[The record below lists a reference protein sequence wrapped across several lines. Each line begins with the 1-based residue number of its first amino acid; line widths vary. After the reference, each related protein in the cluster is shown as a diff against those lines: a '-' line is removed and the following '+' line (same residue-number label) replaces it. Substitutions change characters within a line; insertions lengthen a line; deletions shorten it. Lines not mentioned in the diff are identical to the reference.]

1 MCVSCNIHYHHH
13 HHQPINVPTVEA
25 QAFPMNGIGRLG
37 HDPPR
42 GPSADWWVFT
52 TANAAGTKGL
62 TCLPKHGRARD
73 SKFLV
78 THPMTD
84 HCESCLTA
92 TIAAERA
99 NHLRHRAPRASHV
112 VPVMSKTLLLW
123 HLMFVGAISA
133 GIPTNDCPT
142 NSEYLLPHETNCS
155 LYYQCDHGRKILKNC
170 MPEKAFDSKLQECVT
185 VASGGCTVDV
195 GNDEA
200 RFWSPTSTYVTTPTT
215 PDGSEDST
223 TTNSSV
229 AQPNCS
235 HGFVGFIPHPN
246 LCDSFYLC
254 WAGKLK
260 HFFCEHGYEFDLE
273 RATCIL
279 IAPGGC
285 TLGGTTAATDVP
297 TTPGPTTTEDF
308 TTASPICPP
317 GFIGDIPHPQMC
329 DAFFSCFLV
338 ITSLRFCAVGFEFD
352 PARRTCILIAPGGCT
367 LGGTTATTDIPST
380 PGPTTTEDFTTASP
394 ICPPGSITSIPHPLM
409 CDAYFWCFLGTP
421 SLQLCAVGF
430 EFDPARAT
438 CVRIAPGGC
447 TLGQATTDGIE
458 EPTIMTTGSTT
469 TQNFDTTTLT
479 ITTDSPICPPG
490 FNGNVPHPQRCDA
503 YFICNW
509 WGIASKVYCSV
520 GFEFHPGRGTC
531 VRIAPGGCTL
541 GFTTFTTNIP
551 STPGFSTSGGMEGTI
566 VPSSTSAPPAPF
578 CATGFMGTVPH
589 PNLCN
594 SFFMCLG
601 STSIQMYCTLGH
613 EYNVQ
618 LRTCVQLAPG
628 GCTLGNITTE
638 SPWITTTWRNIPE
651 AVNETE

>member
-1 MCVSCNIHYHHH
+1 
-13 HHQPINVPTVEA
+13 
-25 QAFPMNGIGRLG
+25 
-37 HDPPR
+37 
-42 GPSADWWVFT
+42 
-52 TANAAGTKGL
+52 
-62 TCLPKHGRARD
+62 
-73 SKFLV
+73 
-78 THPMTD
+78 
-84 HCESCLTA
+84 
-92 TIAAERA
+92 
-99 NHLRHRAPRASHV
+99 
-112 VPVMSKTLLLW
+112 MSKTLLLW

-260 HFFCEHGYEFDLE
+260 HFFCEPGYEFDLE

-317 GFIGDIPHPQMC
+317 G
-329 DAFFSCFLV
+329 
-338 ITSLRFCAVGFEFD
+338 
-352 PARRTCILIAPGGCT
+352 
-367 LGGTTATTDIPST
+367 
-380 PGPTTTEDFTTASP
+380 
-394 ICPPGSITSIPHPLM
+394 SITNIPHPLM

-447 TLGQATTDGIE
+447 TLGFTTFTTDIPSTPGLATTENIE
-458 EPTIMTTGSTT
+458 TT
-469 TQNFDTTTLT
+469 TP
-479 ITTDSPICPPG
+479 SICPPG

-509 WGIASKVYCSV
+509 WGIASKVHCSV

-541 GFTTFTTNIP
+541 GFTTFTTDIP